1 MHVRVVTPAGVTT
14 RTGNDYRR
22 AGCREQRSHHPA
34 RMPTR
39 DAQEAA
45 SPDAIH
51 ERYDRILFPGR
62 QALAKRRNSETA
74 KQRDEVIDV

>member
-1 MHVRVVTPAGVTT
+1 MQVRVVTPAGVTT

-39 DAQEAA
+39 DAQEDA

-51 ERYDRILFPGR
+51 DRYDRILFPGR
-62 QALAKRRNSETA
+62 QALAKQRNSET
-74 KQRDEVIDV
+74 K